1 MSNLIIAS
9 IVFACC
15 LAAGLIG
22 LMLHRVVPEHHLD
35 DESKDTVKLVMG
47 LIATLSALVLGLLI
61 ATAKSSYDAQ
71 QTAVQQLAADIIQFD
86 QQLARFGPET
96 KELRAQLLSD
106 VSRVHALIWSPD
118 GAGAAALDPMVSARD
133 FDAIYRGVQDLV
145 PGNAAQHDHQAKA
158 LEIGST
164 ISRTRHLLQ
173 FVAITSQIPLP
184 VLIVLV
190 LWVVTLF
197 LGFGLF
203 ARFNLTVIASLSVGA
218 LSIAAAILLILE
230 LNSPFS
236 GLLRISDAPIQYA
249 LSHIG
254 E

>member
-1 MSNLIIAS
+1 MSDLIIAS
-9 IVFACC
+9 IVFVCC
-15 LAAGLIG
+15 FTAGLIG
-22 LMLHRVVPEHHLD
+22 LMLRRIVPAHHLD

-86 QQLARFGPET
+86 QQLARFGPEA
-96 KELRAQLLSD
+96 KELRVQLLRD
-106 VSRVHALIWSPD
+106 VARVHALVWSPD
-118 GAGAAALDPMVSARD
+118 GSRAAALDPTVSARE
-133 FDAIYRGVQDLV
+133 FDAIYRGIQDLA
-145 PGNAAQHDHQAKA
+145 PANAAQHDDQARA

-164 ISRTRHLLQ
+164 IGRTRLLQ
-173 FVAITSQIPLP
+173 FVAVTSQIPLL
-184 VLIVLV
+184 VLTVLV

-203 ARFNLTVIASLSVGA
+203 ARFNLTVIVSLSVGA
-218 LSIAAAILLILE
+218 LSIAAAIFLILQ

-236 GLLRISDAPIQYA
+236 GLLRISDTPIQYA
-249 LSHIG
+249 LSHMG